1 MRRRGGRA
9 KAQVLCVD
17 NARNDVGVDGRT
29 KGRIGELLSDISAG
43 TSDVEGSVLD
53 AHWSRS
59 NAYPLPASPPSSPLR
74 WRPRQHQID
83 RPHGRPQAATHKAA
97 LGRPRRPG
105 PRPQARAWR
114 WLCHGGG
121 KRAERALPC
130 TPPLP
135 LTRWPWWGHVATHEL
150 GAAAYAIKVVRAA
163 APAGQGNS
171 AGRLAECRW
180 QRQRPSEVVSG
191 LAAKTT
197 SGCGTRSAGR
207 SSTVDECDVI
217 CRPCAA
223 AHAFIGPLG
232 A

>member
-1 MRRRGGRA
+1 MPTGRGPMP
-9 KAQVLCVD
+9 
-17 NARNDVGVDGRT
+17 
-29 KGRIGELLSDISAG
+29 ILS
-43 TSDVEGSVLD
+43 
-53 AHWSRS
+53 
-59 NAYPLPASPPSSPLR
+59 PASPPSSPLR

-105 PRPQARAWR
+105 PRPQARAAR
-114 WLCHGGG
+114 G
-121 KRAERALPC
+121 RATAAARELSGPPG

-171 AGRLAECRW
+171 AGRLECRW

-191 LAAKTT
+191 LVLDDQ
-197 SGCGTRSAGR
+197 RLR
-207 SSTVDECDVI
+207 NEI
-217 CRPCAA
+217 CWSVFDC
-223 AHAFIGPLG
+223 
-232 A
+232 